1 MDNYEGP
8 KTEKKRGRPVKENVK
23 WYVVKARMDDDEY
36 AMLDKLHAVTGL
48 SRSNIMRAAL
58 RLYYHM
64 TLK

>member
-1 MDNYEGP
+1 MTAE
-8 KTEKKRGRPVKENVK
+8 TEKKRGRPTTDSAKKYYIKV
-23 WYVVKARMDDDEY
+23 RIDGDEL

-48 SRSNIMRAAL
+48 NVSKIMRAAL